1 MPSETMA
8 DLRSFLAGGAMLE
21 SGPTVLV
28 IDDDPAVRES
38 LARVLRSV
46 GLDVRLFA
54 TVSDLLKSERPNGP
68 ICLVL
73 DVRLPGQ
80 SGLDFQGEL
89 TALNVPIP
97 IIFITAHSDIPMC
110 VQAMKDGAI
119 GFLTKPCHNQ
129 DLIDAVHHGLIRDRA
144 RRQNEKAL
152 SALRARFGTLSPR
165 EREIMIQV
173 VQGRLSRQVADDIGT
188 SECAVNVGRS
198 RLMRKMKVRSLPE
211 LCRMADKLKLLS
223 EKT

>member
-1 MPSETMA
+1 
-8 DLRSFLAGGAMLE
+8 
-21 SGPTVLV
+21 
-28 IDDDPAVRES
+28 
-38 LARVLRSV
+38 
-46 GLDVRLFA
+46 
-54 TVSDLLKSERPNGP
+54 
-68 ICLVL
+68 
-73 DVRLPGQ
+73 LPGQ

-173 VQGRLSRQVADDIGT
+173 VQGRISKQIADAEDERPLAARTLSNSGQAQ
-188 SECAVNVGRS
+188 AVIREDVSGR
-198 RLMRKMKVRSLPE
+198 P
-211 LCRMADKLKLLS
+211 LS
-223 EKT
+223 ALNSQAA